1 MQCEAFPDAGQL
13 DVFKGYGNRH
23 TLRFLKGAQHHLQQW
38 KISIEL
44 LAQHMIAC
52 STSRG
57 L

>member
-1 MQCEAFPDAGQL
+1 MQWEAFPDAEEL

-23 TLRFLKGAQHHLQQW
+23 TLRFLKGAQHQRT
-38 KISIEL
+38 SRIEPL
-44 LAQHMIAC
+44 VPHRNAS